1 LVGRTANGQAF
12 HCATVKLK
20 EIKGEMKKE
29 HKNRKNKLTL
39 AGFLVLSLAFLIGC
53 AGTGKMS
60 PFQIDEML
68 VRSGFQL
75 RTADTP
81 EKLDFLKSLP
91 KNRFLHK
98 KRNDKE
104 LYFYVNDASCQC
116 MYIGNEKAY
125 QHFKQ
130 SVKENQLDKR
140 IDTTSSEVQRDMQS
154 FPFDTNNP
162 FNAEDHLP

>member
-1 LVGRTANGQAF
+1 VKQLFKDKKNTLTYIVLFIFTA
-12 HCATVKLK
+12 
-20 EIKGEMKKE
+20 
-29 HKNRKNKLTL
+29 
-39 AGFLVLSLAFLIGC
+39 SFLIGC
-53 AGTGKMS
+53 AGTGKMTA
-60 PFQIDEML
+60 FQMDEML
-68 VRSGFQL
+68 ARSGFQL

-81 EKLDFLKSLP
+81 EKLDLLKSLP

-104 LYFYVNDASCQC
+104 LYFYVNDASCRC

-125 QHFKQ
+125 RRFKQ

-140 IDTTSSEVQRDMQS
+140 IDTTSSEVRRDMQS

-162 FNAEDHLP
+162 FNAGDHLP